1 MGQFNFKGVPLSVW
15 ARLITLLAVT
25 ANLIASLMGY
35 KLIPF
40 EDEQIADFISGALMA
55 GVSFYTAWKNNSLTI
70 EAQEADALMKAK
82 KSQK

>member
-1 MGQFNFKGVPLSVW
+1 MGHFNFKGVSLSVW

-40 EDEQIADFISGALMA
+40 EDEQIADFVSGALMA
-55 GVSFYTAWKNNSLTI
+55 IVSLYTAWKNNSLTV
-70 EAQEADALMKAK
+70 EAQQADALMKAK
-82 KSQK
+82 KSGK